1 VYDDTG
7 TRELEKFGPLGR
19 VDLAKDLKS
28 DSTTQG
34 APGTSGTDAGT
45 QVSAYWSATGTG
57 TRASSLA
64 GDITGGG
71 SNSAQLP
78 TMTAEYDR
86 RRNMAKTAKT
96 AKTAETAGTTTRTI
110 TRGHDEASRP
120 P

>member
-1 VYDDTG
+1 MYDDTG
-7 TRELEKFGPLGR
+7 TRELEKFGLLGR

-28 DSTTQG
+28 GSTTQG

-45 QVSAYWSATGTG
+45 QVSAYSSATGTG

-86 RRNMAKTAKT
+86 RRKTAK
-96 AKTAETAGTTTRTI
+96 TAGTTTRTI
-110 TRGHDEASRP
+110 TRGRDEANRP

>member
-1 VYDDTG
+1 MYDDTG
-7 TRELEKFGPLGR
+7 TQELEKFGLLGR

-28 DSTTQG
+28 GSITQG

-57 TRASSLA
+57 TRASGPA

-71 SNSAQLP
+71 SNPAQLP
-78 TMTAEYDR
+78 TMNAEYDR
-86 RRNMAKTAKT
+86 WRNTAKT
-96 AKTAETAGTTTRTI
+96 VEKADTTTCTI
-110 TRGHDEASRP
+110 TRGHDKARRP